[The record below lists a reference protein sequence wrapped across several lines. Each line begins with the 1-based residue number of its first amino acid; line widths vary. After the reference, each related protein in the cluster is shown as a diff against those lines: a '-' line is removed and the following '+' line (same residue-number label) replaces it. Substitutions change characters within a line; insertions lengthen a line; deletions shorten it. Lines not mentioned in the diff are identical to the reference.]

1 MIWAIAA
8 FNAVL
13 TLVGWMLRDW
23 FVFLGN
29 GLLTVVFTIAAW
41 QIERRERMKRLRRDA
56 ETEAWRKELERLA
69 TRGPIVRTF
78 HCAGD
83 ADEERA
89 GP

>member
-1 MIWAIAA
+1 MDH
-8 FNAVL
+8 N
-13 TLVGWMLRDW
+13 DW
-23 FVFLGN
+23 FVSLGN
-29 GLLTVVFTIAAW
+29 GFLTVLFTVAAW
-41 QIERRERMKRLRRDA
+41 QIDQIRRDA